1 MACFIVPAAEAVV
14 TAAASHAVK
23 KMEKES
29 AEAHTDNVEKVIREK
44 KIPFSR
50 KLGWLTKLLA
60 GGSILL
66 AFEHLWHG
74 EIVPWFPF
82 LTNAANPADRAEMFH
97 EMGVNGVTMAV
108 LVTLVWAG
116 MLAISSHFEKKELPT
131 ASDTEE

>member
-1 MACFIVPAAEAVV
+1 MKELWIRTVCDPVRVVTGVHPERSTGFVRLKWKERENMACFIVPAAEAVV

-66 AFEHLWHG
+66 AF
-74 EIVPWFPF
+74 
-82 LTNAANPADRAEMFH
+82 
-97 EMGVNGVTMAV
+97 
-108 LVTLVWAG
+108 
-116 MLAISSHFEKKELPT
+116 
-131 ASDTEE
+131 ASARRKSRLSFA